1 MNFASSVA
9 VPVAPGTP
17 GIGKVTTGFVPSH
30 TTEVL
35 PAVATSAGT
44 WVDGLTEKTGGSWIP
59 ASADFSA
66 PCGLAHR
73 RIIRSRVAAAIG
85 VAVPLPLISSA
96 PTISAFQAYAPL
108 RTSMVLQL
116 CPLGRVP
123 VI

>member
-17 GIGKVTTGFVPSH
+17 GIGNVTTGFPASH
-30 TTEVL
+30 VTDVL

-44 WVDGLTEKTGGSWIP
+44 WVPGLTEKSGGSWIP
-59 ASADFSA
+59 AIADLRA
-66 PCGLAHR
+66 PCGPAHR
-73 RIIRSRVAAAIG
+73 RIIRSLVAAAMG
-85 VAVPLPLISSA
+85 VALPLPLISSA
-96 PTISAFQAYAPL
+96 PGISSFQAYAPL
-108 RTSMVLQL
+108 RTSIVEQL